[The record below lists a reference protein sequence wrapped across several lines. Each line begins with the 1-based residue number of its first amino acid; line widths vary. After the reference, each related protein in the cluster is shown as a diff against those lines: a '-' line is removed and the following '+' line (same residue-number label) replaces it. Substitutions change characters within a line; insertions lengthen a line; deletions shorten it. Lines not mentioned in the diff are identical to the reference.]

1 MIIAVEGIDRTG
13 KSTFCEALSDNTG
26 FVNFYAPESDI
37 VKNEDKNMFD
47 EADKCL
53 KLAVLADSS
62 ATDVVFDRF
71 HISDFVYGI
80 VNRNYNAKEAMKLF
94 KKVDKKLAKLGV
106 VVYYFQP
113 KTVAYSSALEGRD
126 LSKEYELFELFKE
139 ASSCVVVET
148 DYDHVIQQVKRLMHK
163 LLYV

>member
-37 VKNEDKNMFD
+37 VSNKDKNMYD

-53 KLAVLADSS
+53 KLAVLADLSE
-62 ATDVVFDRF
+62 TDVVFDRF

-80 VNRNYNAKEAMKLF
+80 VNRNYDVDEAMMVF
-94 KKVDKKLAKLGV
+94 KKVDEKLAKLGV
-106 VVYYFQP
+106 VVYYFKP
-113 KTVAYSSALEGRD
+113 RTVAYSSVLEGRD
-126 LSKEYELFELFKE
+126 LSKEYELFELFKD
-139 ASSCVVVET
+139 ASSCVVIET
-148 DYDHVIQQVKRLMHK
+148 DYDHVTQQVERLMHK

>member
-13 KSTFCEALSDNTG
+13 KSTFCEALSDSSG
-26 FVNFYAPESDI
+26 FTNFYAPESDI
-37 VKNEDKNMFD
+37 VKNKDKNMYD

-53 KLAVLADSS
+53 KLAVLANLS

-80 VNRNYNAKEAMKLF
+80 VNRNYDVKEAMKLF
-94 KKVDKKLAKLGV
+94 KKVDKKLANLGV
-106 VVYYFQP
+106 VIYYFKP
-113 KTVAYSSALEGRD
+113 KTVAYSSVLEGRD
-126 LSKEYELFELFKE
+126 LTEEYELFETFKE
-139 ASSCVVVET
+139 MSSCVVIET
-148 DYDHVIQQVKRLMHK
+148 DYEHITKQIKRLMHK

>member
-13 KSTFCEALSDNTG
+13 KSTFCEALSNNTG

-113 KTVAYSSALEGRD
+113 KTVAYSSVLEGRD
-126 LSKEYELFELFKE
+126 LSKEYELFEAFKE

-148 DYDHVIQQVKRLMHK
+148 DYDHVTQQVKRLMYK

>member
-13 KSTFCEALSDNTG
+13 KSTFCEALSNKTG

-37 VKNEDKNMFD
+37 VSNKDKNMYD

-53 KLAVLADSS
+53 KLATLADLSS
-62 ATDVVFDRF
+62 TDVVFDRF

-80 VNRNYNAKEAMKLF
+80 VNRNYDVDEAMMLF

-106 VVYYFQP
+106 VVYYFKP
-113 KTVAYSSALEGRD
+113 RTVAYSSVLEGRD

-148 DYDHVIQQVKRLMHK
+148 DYDHVTQQVERLMHK

>member
-37 VKNEDKNMFD
+37 VKNKDKNMYD

-53 KLAVLADSS
+53 KLATLADLSS
-62 ATDVVFDRF
+62 TDVVFDRF

-80 VNRNYNAKEAMKLF
+80 LNRNYDIDEATRLF
-94 KKVDKKLAKLGV
+94 KKVDEKLAKLGV
-106 VVYYFQP
+106 VVYYFKP
-113 KTVAYSSALEGRD
+113 KTVAYSSVLEGRD

-139 ASSCVVVET
+139 ASSCVVIET
-148 DYDHVIQQVKRLMHK
+148 DYEHITKQVKRLMHK

>member
-37 VKNEDKNMFD
+37 VKNKDKNMYD

-53 KLAVLADSS
+53 KLATLADMSS
-62 ATDVVFDRF
+62 IDVVFDRF

-80 VNRNYNAKEAMKLF
+80 VNRNYDVDEATKLF

-106 VVYYFQP
+106 VVYYFKP
-113 KTVAYSSALEGRD
+113 KTVAYSSVLEGRD
-126 LSKEYELFELFKE
+126 LTKEYELFETFKE
-139 ASSCVVVET
+139 ASSCVVVEI
-148 DYDHVIQQVKRLMHK
+148 DYDHVIQQVKRLMYK

>member
-26 FVNFYAPESDI
+26 FVNFYVPESDI
-37 VKNEDKNMFD
+37 VKNKDKNMYD

-53 KLAVLADSS
+53 KLATLADLSS
-62 ATDVVFDRF
+62 TDVVFDRF

-80 VNRNYNAKEAMKLF
+80 LNRNYDIDEATRLF
-94 KKVDKKLAKLGV
+94 KKVDEKLAKLGV
-106 VVYYFQP
+106 VVYYFKP
-113 KTVAYSSALEGRD
+113 KTVAYSSVLEGRD

-148 DYDHVIQQVKRLMHK
+148 DYNHVTQQVKRLMHK

>member
-13 KSTFCEALSDNTG
+13 KSTFCEALSNKTG

-37 VKNEDKNMFD
+37 VKNKDKNMYD

-53 KLAVLADSS
+53 KLATLADLSS
-62 ATDVVFDRF
+62 TDVVFDRF

-80 VNRNYNAKEAMKLF
+80 VNRNYNIDEAMTLF
-94 KKVDKKLAKLGV
+94 KKVDQKLAKLGV
-106 VVYYFQP
+106 VIYYFKP
-113 KTVAYSSALEGRD
+113 IIVAYSSLLEGRD

-139 ASSCVVVET
+139 ASSCVVIET
-148 DYDHVIQQVKRLMHK
+148 DYNHVAQQVERLMRK

>member
-13 KSTFCEALSDNTG
+13 KSTFCEALSNKTG

-37 VKNEDKNMFD
+37 VSNKDKNMYD

-53 KLAVLADSS
+53 KLATLADLSS
-62 ATDVVFDRF
+62 TDVVFDRF

-80 VNRNYNAKEAMKLF
+80 VNRNYDVDEAMMLF
-94 KKVDKKLAKLGV
+94 KKVDQKLAKLGV
-106 VVYYFQP
+106 AIYYFKP
-113 KTVAYSSALEGRD
+113 ILVAYSSLLEGRD

-139 ASSCVVVET
+139 ASSCVVIET
-148 DYDHVIQQVKRLMHK
+148 DYDHVTQQVERLMRK

>member
-37 VKNEDKNMFD
+37 VQNKDKNMYD

-53 KLAVLADSS
+53 KLATLADLSS
-62 ATDVVFDRF
+62 TDVVFDRF

-80 VNRNYNAKEAMKLF
+80 VNRNYDVDEATMLF
-94 KKVDKKLAKLGV
+94 KKVDAKLAKLGV
-106 VVYYFQP
+106 VVYYFKP
-113 KTVAYSSALEGRD
+113 RTVAYSSVLEGRD

-139 ASSCVVVET
+139 ASACVVVET
-148 DYDHVIQQVKRLMHK
+148 DYDHVTQQVERLMHK

>member
-13 KSTFCEALSDNTG
+13 KSTFCEALSDDTG

-37 VKNEDKNMFD
+37 VKNKDKNMYD

-53 KLAVLADSS
+53 KLAILADLSS
-62 ATDVVFDRF
+62 TDVVFDRF

-80 VNRNYNAKEAMKLF
+80 LNRNYDIDEATRLF
-94 KKVDKKLAKLGV
+94 KKVDEKLAKLGV
-106 VVYYFQP
+106 VVYYFKP
-113 KTVAYSSALEGRD
+113 KTVAYSSVLEGRD

-139 ASSCVVVET
+139 ASACVVVET
-148 DYDHVIQQVKRLMHK
+148 DYDHVTQQVKRLMHK

>member
-13 KSTFCEALSDNTG
+13 KSTFCEALSNKTG

-37 VKNEDKNMFD
+37 VSNKDKNMYD

-53 KLAVLADSS
+53 KLAVLADLS

-80 VNRNYNAKEAMKLF
+80 VNRNYNVDEAMMLF
-94 KKVDKKLAKLGV
+94 KKVDEKLAKLGV
-106 VVYYFQP
+106 VVYYFKP
-113 KTVAYSSALEGRD
+113 RTVAYSSVLEGRD

-148 DYDHVIQQVKRLMHK
+148 DYDHVTQQVERLMHK

>member
-13 KSTFCEALSDNTG
+13 KSTFCEALSDSSG

-37 VKNEDKNMFD
+37 VSNKDKNMYD

-53 KLAVLADSS
+53 KLATLADLSS
-62 ATDVVFDRF
+62 ADVVFDRF

-80 VNRNYNAKEAMKLF
+80 VNRNYDVDEAMTLF
-94 KKVDKKLAKLGV
+94 KKVDAKLAKLGV
-106 VVYYFQP
+106 VVYYFKP
-113 KTVAYSSALEGRD
+113 RTVAYSSVLEGRD

-139 ASSCVVVET
+139 ASACVVIET
-148 DYDHVIQQVKRLMHK
+148 DYDHVTQQVERLMHK

>member
-37 VKNEDKNMFD
+37 VKNKDKNMYD

-53 KLAVLADSS
+53 KLATLADLS

-71 HISDFVYGI
+71 HVSDFVYGI
-80 VNRNYNAKEAMKLF
+80 VNRNYDFDEAMMLF
-94 KKVDKKLAKLGV
+94 KKVDQKLAKLGV
-106 VVYYFQP
+106 VVYYFKP
-113 KTVAYSSALEGRD
+113 RTVAYSSVLEGRD

-148 DYDHVIQQVKRLMHK
+148 DYNHVTQQVERLMHK

>member
-13 KSTFCEALSDNTG
+13 KSTFCEALSDSSG
-26 FVNFYAPESDI
+26 FANFYVPESDI

-80 VNRNYNAKEAMKLF
+80 VNRNYDVDEAMKLF
-94 KKVDKKLAKLGV
+94 KKVDEKLAELGV
-106 VVYYFQP
+106 VVYYFKP
-113 KTVAYSSALEGRD
+113 KTVAYSSVLEGRD
-126 LSKEYELFELFKE
+126 LTKEYELFEIFKE
-139 ASSCVVVET
+139 MSSCVVIET
-148 DYDHVIQQVKRLMHK
+148 DYEHITKQVKRLMHK

>member
-1 MIIAVEGIDRTG
+1 MIVAVEGIDRTG

-37 VKNEDKNMFD
+37 VKNKDKNMYD

-53 KLAVLADSS
+53 KLATLADLSS
-62 ATDVVFDRF
+62 TDVVF
-71 HISDFVYGI
+71 ISDFVYGI
-80 VNRNYNAKEAMKLF
+80 VNRNYDIDEAMMLF
-94 KKVDKKLAKLGV
+94 KKVDQKLAKLGV
-106 VVYYFQP
+106 VVYYFKP
-113 KTVAYSSALEGRD
+113 RTVAYSSVLEGRD

-139 ASSCVVVET
+139 ASSCVVIET
-148 DYDHVIQQVKRLMHK
+148 DYDHVTQQVERLMHK

>member
-13 KSTFCEALSDNTG
+13 KSTFCEALSNNTG
-26 FVNFYAPESDI
+26 FVNFYVPESDI
-37 VKNEDKNMFD
+37 VKNEDKNMYD

-53 KLAVLADSS
+53 KLAMLADLS

-80 VNRNYNAKEAMKLF
+80 VNRNYDIDEATKLF

-106 VVYYFQP
+106 LIYYFKP
-113 KTVAYSSALEGRD
+113 KTVAYSSVLEGRD
-126 LSKEYELFELFKE
+126 LTKEHELFEIFKE

-148 DYDHVIQQVKRLMHK
+148 DYDHVVQQVKRLMYK
-163 LLYV
+163 LMYA

>member
-13 KSTFCEALSDNTG
+13 KSTFCEALSSNTG
-26 FVNFYAPESDI
+26 FINFYAPESDI
-37 VKNEDKNMFD
+37 VSNEDKNMYD

-53 KLAVLADSS
+53 KLATLADLSS
-62 ATDVVFDRF
+62 TDVVFDRF

-80 VNRNYNAKEAMKLF
+80 LNRNYDIDEATRLF
-94 KKVDKKLAKLGV
+94 KKVDEKLAKLGV
-106 VVYYFQP
+106 VVYYFKP
-113 KTVAYSSALEGRD
+113 KTVAYSSVLEGRD

-148 DYDHVIQQVKRLMHK
+148 DYDHVTQQVKRLMHK

>member
-37 VKNEDKNMFD
+37 VKNKDKNMYD

-53 KLAVLADSS
+53 KLAILADLSS
-62 ATDVVFDRF
+62 TDVVFDRF

-80 VNRNYNAKEAMKLF
+80 LNRNYDIDEATRLF
-94 KKVDKKLAKLGV
+94 KKVDEKLAKLGV
-106 VVYYFQP
+106 VVYYFKP
-113 KTVAYSSALEGRD
+113 KTVAYSSVLEGRD

>member
-13 KSTFCEALSDNTG
+13 KSTFCEALSDGSG
-26 FVNFYAPESDI
+26 FVNFYVPESDI
-37 VKNEDKNMFD
+37 VPNENKNMYD

-53 KLAVLADSS
+53 KLAVLAKLS

-80 VNRNYNAKEAMKLF
+80 VNRNYDVNEATALF
-94 KKVDKKLAKLGV
+94 KKVDEKLAKLGV
-106 VVYYFQP
+106 VVYYFKP
-113 KTVAYSSALEGRD
+113 KTVAYSSVFEGRD
-126 LSKEYELFELFKE
+126 LSKEYELFERFKE

-148 DYDHVIQQVKRLMHK
+148 DYDHVTQQVKRLMHK
-163 LLYV
+163 LLYA

>member
-13 KSTFCEALSDNTG
+13 KSTFCEALSDDTG

-37 VKNEDKNMFD
+37 VKNKDKNMYD

-53 KLAVLADSS
+53 KLATLADLS

-71 HISDFVYGI
+71 HMSDFVYGI
-80 VNRNYNAKEAMKLF
+80 LNRNYDIDEATKLF
-94 KKVDKKLAKLGV
+94 KKVDEKLAKLGV
-106 VVYYFQP
+106 VVYYFKP
-113 KTVAYSSALEGRD
+113 KTVAYSSVLEGRD

-148 DYDHVIQQVKRLMHK
+148 DYDHVTQQVKRLMHK

>member
-26 FVNFYAPESDI
+26 FVNFYSPESDI
-37 VKNEDKNMFD
+37 MKNKDKNMYD

-53 KLAVLADSS
+53 KLATLADLSS
-62 ATDVVFDRF
+62 TDVVFDRF
-71 HISDFVYGI
+71 HMSDFVYGI
-80 VNRNYNAKEAMKLF
+80 LNRNYDIDEATKLF
-94 KKVDKKLAKLGV
+94 KKVDEKLAKLGV
-106 VVYYFQP
+106 VVYYFKP
-113 KTVAYSSALEGRD
+113 KTVAYSSVLEGRD

-148 DYDHVIQQVKRLMHK
+148 DYDHVTQQVKRLMHK

>member
-13 KSTFCEALSDNTG
+13 KSTFCEALSDSSG
-26 FVNFYAPESDI
+26 FTNFYAPESDI
-37 VKNEDKNMFD
+37 VKNKDKNMYD

-53 KLAVLADSS
+53 KLATLADLSS
-62 ATDVVFDRF
+62 TDVVFDRF

-80 VNRNYNAKEAMKLF
+80 VNRNYDIDEAMMLF
-94 KKVDKKLAKLGV
+94 KKVDQKLAKLGV
-106 VVYYFQP
+106 VVYYFKP
-113 KTVAYSSALEGRD
+113 RTVAYSSVLEGRD

-139 ASSCVVVET
+139 ASSCVVIET
-148 DYDHVIQQVKRLMHK
+148 DYDHVTQQVERLMHK

>member
-37 VKNEDKNMFD
+37 VKNKDKNMYD

-53 KLAVLADSS
+53 KLATLAELYS
-62 ATDVVFDRF
+62 TDVVFDRF
-71 HISDFVYGI
+71 HMSDFVYGI
-80 VNRNYNAKEAMKLF
+80 LNRNYDIDEATRLF
-94 KKVDKKLAKLGV
+94 KKVDEKLAKLGV
-106 VVYYFQP
+106 VVYYFKP
-113 KTVAYSSALEGRD
+113 KTVAYSSVLEGRD

>member
-37 VKNEDKNMFD
+37 VKNKDKNMYD

-53 KLAVLADSS
+53 KLATFADLSS
-62 ATDVVFDRF
+62 TDVVFDRF

-80 VNRNYNAKEAMKLF
+80 VNRNYDIDEAMKLF
-94 KKVDKKLAKLGV
+94 KKVDQKLAKLGV
-106 VVYYFQP
+106 VVYYFKP
-113 KTVAYSSALEGRD
+113 MTVAYSSVLEGRD
-126 LSKEYELFELFKE
+126 LSKEYELFEAFKE
-139 ASSCVVVET
+139 MSSCVVIET
-148 DYDHVIQQVKRLMHK
+148 DYNHVTQQVERLMHK

>member
-13 KSTFCEALSDNTG
+13 KSTFCEALSDSSG
-26 FVNFYAPESDI
+26 FANFYVPESDI
-37 VKNEDKNMFD
+37 VSNEDKNMYD

-53 KLAVLADSS
+53 KLAVLANLS

-80 VNRNYNAKEAMKLF
+80 VNRNYDVDEAMKLF

-106 VVYYFQP
+106 VIYYFKP
-113 KTVAYSSALEGRD
+113 KTVAYSSVLEGRD
-126 LSKEYELFELFKE
+126 LTKEYELFETFKE
-139 ASSCVVVET
+139 MSSCVVIET
-148 DYDHVIQQVKRLMHK
+148 DYEHITKQVKRLMHK

>member
-37 VKNEDKNMFD
+37 VKNKDKNMYD

-53 KLAVLADSS
+53 KLATLADLSS
-62 ATDVVFDRF
+62 TDVVFDRF
-71 HISDFVYGI
+71 HMSDFVYGI
-80 VNRNYNAKEAMKLF
+80 LNRNYDIDEATKLF
-94 KKVDKKLAKLGV
+94 KKVDEKLAKLGV
-106 VVYYFQP
+106 VVYYFKP
-113 KTVAYSSALEGRD
+113 KTVAYSSVLEGRD
-126 LSKEYELFELFKE
+126 LSKEYELFELVKE

-148 DYDHVIQQVKRLMHK
+148 DYDRVTQQVKRLMHK

>member
-13 KSTFCEALSDNTG
+13 KSTFCEALSNNTS

-37 VKNEDKNMFD
+37 VPNENKNMYD

-53 KLAVLADSS
+53 KLAILANMS

-80 VNRNYNAKEAMKLF
+80 VNRNYDIDEATKLF

-106 VVYYFQP
+106 LIYYFKP
-113 KTVAYSSALEGRD
+113 KTVAYSSVLEGRD
-126 LSKEYELFELFKE
+126 LTKEHELFEIFKE

-148 DYDHVIQQVKRLMHK
+148 DYDHVVQQVKRLMYK
-163 LLYV
+163 LMYA

>member
-37 VKNEDKNMFD
+37 VKNKDKNMYD

-53 KLAVLADSS
+53 KLATLADLS

-80 VNRNYNAKEAMKLF
+80 VNRNYYVDEAMMLF
-94 KKVDKKLAKLGV
+94 KKVDEKLAKLGV
-106 VVYYFQP
+106 VVYYFKP
-113 KTVAYSSALEGRD
+113 KTVAYSSVLEGRD
-126 LSKEYELFELFKE
+126 LSKEFELFELFKE

-148 DYDHVIQQVKRLMHK
+148 DYDHVTQQVERLMRK

>member
-13 KSTFCEALSDNTG
+13 KSTFCEALSNKTG

-37 VKNEDKNMFD
+37 VLNKDKNMYD

-53 KLAVLADSS
+53 KLATLADLSS
-62 ATDVVFDRF
+62 TDVVFDRF

-80 VNRNYNAKEAMKLF
+80 VNRNYDVDEAMMLF
-94 KKVDKKLAKLGV
+94 KKVDQKLAKLGV
-106 VVYYFQP
+106 AIYYFKP
-113 KTVAYSSALEGRD
+113 IIVAYSSLLEGRD

-139 ASSCVVVET
+139 ASSCVVIET
-148 DYDHVIQQVKRLMHK
+148 DYNHVTQQVERLMRK